1 MSSSPHEDTWFHFP
15 SNNIRKYLF
24 QKKHRLPHPWCKK
37 VYFLLYSFRSISNE
51 IGWFINKK
59 LLISDDVQKIPS
71 IFIFWKTLLRDESDM
86 TNDDVRV
93 NQGFRKIRLLH
104 FRIKAAWIWDLVEIF
119 QRGSFLI
126 QTVKATTYKPHDLIM
141 KSFQAYYILQ
151 LNSTI
156 TISTTYLVFQ
166 IKTNIEWLSWVNKA
180 PPTIQHQSLFMF
192 LP

>member
-1 MSSSPHEDTWFHFP
+1 MGRLTIRIITINIYKITRKTHVIMSSSPHEDTWSVFHLTI
-15 SNNIRKYLF
+15 IRKYLF
-24 QKKHRLPHPWCKK
+24 HKKHRLPHSWCKK

-59 LLISDDVQKIPS
+59 LLISDYVQKIPS
-71 IFIFWKTLLRDESDM
+71 IFIFRKTLLRDESDM

-141 KSFQAYYILQ
+141 KS
-151 LNSTI
+151 SMSKHT
-156 TISTTYLVFQ
+156 
-166 IKTNIEWLSWVNKA
+166 
-180 PPTIQHQSLFMF
+180 QHHHHHQ
-192 LP
+192 